1 LCVVSY
7 FKHQQITGIGLM
19 MKNTKKIAKETSSLF
34 TDELARTVLDS
45 LSAHIAI
52 LDENGVILETNKAW
66 RDFAA
71 KSGMPENYDDRGNN
85 YLAICEAATGADA
98 EDAHKVAAGIRS
110 VIGGDVAEF
119 LYDYPCHSEDGPH
132 WYYMRAIRMT
142 GDGPVR
148 VISSHEEITAL
159 KLTEEALKKSQE
171 ELIEQ
176 KQSLEE
182 TNIAMKVLLKQRE
195 EDKLELEKKVLN
207 NVKDLVL
214 PYVEK
219 LKNPRLKPKDR
230 TLVDIIDTHLQDIIS
245 PLLQRFVNAKI
256 LLTPQEMQVAS
267 LVKDGK
273 TSKEIADVLNVSE
286 TTINFHRKNLR
297 VKFGLT
303 NQRTN
308 LRSYLLSIS

>member
-1 LCVVSY
+1 MKDKNDMNTRRMAPLSY
-7 FKHQQITGIGLM
+7 
-19 MKNTKKIAKETSSLF
+19 S
-34 TDELARTVLDS
+34 DELARTVLNS

-66 RDFAA
+66 QIYAV
-71 KSGMPENYDDRGNN
+71 KSGLRETYDHRGVN
-85 YLAICEAATGADA
+85 YLEICDATTGSEAADA
-98 EDAHKVAAGIRS
+98 GKVAQGIRA
-110 VIGGDVAEF
+110 VIRGDLEEF
-119 LYDYPCHSEDGPH
+119 LFDYPCHSEDGPH
-132 WYYMRAIRMT
+132 WYYMRTIRMA
-142 GDGPVR
+142 GPGPIR
-148 VISSHEEITAL
+148 VVISHEEITAL

-171 ELIEQ
+171 ELFDQ

-182 TNIAMKVLLKQRE
+182 TNIALKVLLKQRE
-195 EDKLELEKKVLN
+195 QDKLELEKKVLT

-219 LKNPRLKPKDR
+219 LKNSRLKPKDK
-230 TLVDIIDTHLQDIIS
+230 TLVEIVETHLNDVIS
-245 PLLQRFVNAKI
+245 PLLQSFANAKI
-256 LLTPQEMQVAS
+256 LLTPQEMQVAG

-273 TSKEIADVLNVSE
+273 TSKEIADILNISE
-286 TTINFHRKNLR
+286 TTVNFHRKNLR

>member
-1 LCVVSY
+1 
-7 FKHQQITGIGLM
+7 M
-19 MKNTKKIAKETSSLF
+19 MNDTSKKATETSSLF
-34 TDELARTVLDS
+34 ADELARTILDS

-66 RDFAA
+66 RDFAV
-71 KSGMPENYDDRGNN
+71 KSGMPENHDDRGSN
-85 YLAICEAATGADA
+85 YLAICEATIGSDSDDA
-98 EDAHKVAAGIRS
+98 GKVAEGIRA
-110 VIGGDVAEF
+110 VIRGEVEEF

-132 WYYMRAIRMT
+132 WYYMRAIRMA

-148 VISSHEEITAL
+148 VVSSHEEITAL

-195 EDKLELEKKVLN
+195 EDKLDLEKKVLN

-219 LKNPRLKPKDR
+219 LKNPRLKARDR
-230 TLVDIIDTHLQDIIS
+230 TLVDIIDTHLNDIIS
-245 PLLQRFVNAKI
+245 PLLQRFTNAKI

>member
-1 LCVVSY
+1 
-7 FKHQQITGIGLM
+7 
-19 MKNTKKIAKETSSLF
+19 MKNSTKKDKNAGSLIA
-34 TDELARTVLDS
+34 DELARTVLDS

-52 LDENGVILETNKAW
+52 LDVSGIILETNTAW
-66 RDFAA
+66 RNFAV
-71 KSGMPENYDDRGNN
+71 KTGMPEDYDDRGSN
-85 YLAICEAATGADA
+85 YLEICDAATGSDADDARWVA
-98 EDAHKVAAGIRS
+98 EGIRS
-110 VIGGDVAEF
+110 VIRGEVEEF

-132 WYYMRAIRMT
+132 WYYMRAIRMS

-148 VISSHEEITAL
+148 VITSHEEITAL

-182 TNIAMKVLLKQRE
+182 ANIAMKVLLRQRE

-219 LKNPRLKPKDR
+219 LKNPRLKARDR
-230 TLVDIIDTHLQDIIS
+230 TLVEIIETHLHDIIS
-245 PLLQRFVNAKI
+245 PLLQRFTNAKI
-256 LLTPQEMQVAS
+256 LLTPQEMQVAA

-273 TSKEIADVLNVSE
+273 TSKEIAYVLNVSE

>member
-1 LCVVSY
+1 
-7 FKHQQITGIGLM
+7 M
-19 MKNTKKIAKETSSLF
+19 MNNTSKRDKETSSLF
-34 TDELARTVLDS
+34 ADELARTVLDS

-52 LDENGVILETNKAW
+52 LDESGVILETNKAW
-66 RDFAA
+66 RDFAV
-71 KSGMPENYDDRGNN
+71 KSGMPENHDDRGSN
-85 YLAICEAATGADA
+85 YLAICEATIGSDAD
-98 EDAHKVAAGIRS
+98 DAGKVAEGIRA
-110 VIGGDVAEF
+110 VIRGEVEEF

-132 WYYMRAIRMT
+132 WYYMRAIRMA

-148 VISSHEEITAL
+148 VVSSHEEITAL
-159 KLTEEALKKSQE
+159 KLTEEALKKSQA

-195 EDKLELEKKVLN
+195 EDKLDLEKKVLN
-207 NVKDLVL
+207 NVKNLVL

-219 LKNPRLKPKDR
+219 LKNPRLKARDR
-230 TLVDIIDTHLQDIIS
+230 TLVDIIDTHLHDIIS
-245 PLLQRFVNAKI
+245 PLLQRFTNAKI

-297 VKFGLT
+297 VKFGLK
-303 NQRTN
+303 NKRTN
-308 LRSYLLSIS
+308 LRSYLMSIS

>member
-1 LCVVSY
+1 
-7 FKHQQITGIGLM
+7 
-19 MKNTKKIAKETSSLF
+19 MKNKNDTSTRRVEPLNFS
-34 TDELARTVLDS
+34 DELARTVLNS

-66 RDFAA
+66 QIYAV
-71 KSGMPENYDDRGNN
+71 KSGLPETYDHRGVN
-85 YLAICEAATGADA
+85 YLEICDAATGSEAADA
-98 EDAHKVAAGIRS
+98 ARVAQGIRA
-110 VIGGDVAEF
+110 VIAGELEGF
-119 LYDYPCHSEDGPH
+119 LFDYPCQSADGPR
-132 WYYMRAIRMT
+132 WNYVRTIRMA
-142 GDGPVR
+142 GPGPVR
-148 VISSHEEITAL
+148 VVVSHEEITAL

-171 ELIEQ
+171 ELFEQ
-176 KQSLEE
+176 KQGLEE
-182 TNIAMKVLLKQRE
+182 ANIALKVLIKQRE
-195 EDKLELEKKVLN
+195 EDKLELEKKVLS

-219 LKNPRLKPKDR
+219 LKNSRLKPRDK
-230 TLVDIIDTHLQDIIS
+230 TLVEIVETHLNDVIS
-245 PLLQRFVNAKI
+245 PLLQRFVNARI

-286 TTINFHRKNLR
+286 TTVNFHRKNLR

>member
-1 LCVVSY
+1 MNNTS
-7 FKHQQITGIGLM
+7 KSA
-19 MKNTKKIAKETSSLF
+19 MKTSSLF
-34 TDELARTVLDS
+34 TDELAQTVLDS

-66 RDFAA
+66 RDFAL
-71 KSGMPENYDDRGNN
+71 KSGMPEDHDDRGIN
-85 YLAICEAATGADA
+85 YLAVCEATSGSDAD
-98 EDAHKVAAGIRS
+98 DAGKVAEGIRA
-110 VIGGDVAEF
+110 VIRGEVAEF
-119 LYDYPCHSEDGPH
+119 LHDYPCHSEDGRH
-132 WYYMRAIRMT
+132 WYYMRTIRMA

-148 VISSHEEITAL
+148 VVASHEEITAL
-159 KLTEEALKKSQE
+159 KLTEQALQKSQE

-195 EDKLELEKKVLN
+195 EDKLDLEKKVLN

-219 LKNPRLKPKDR
+219 LKNPRLKARDR
-230 TLVDIIDTHLQDIIS
+230 TLVDIIDTHLHDIIS
-245 PLLQRFVNAKI
+245 PLLQRFTNAKI

-273 TSKEIADVLNVSE
+273 TSKEIAGVLNVSE

>member
-1 LCVVSY
+1 
-7 FKHQQITGIGLM
+7 
-19 MKNTKKIAKETSSLF
+19 MKDKSTDKTLRHELLNFS
-34 TDELARTVLDS
+34 DELARTVLDS

-52 LDENGVILETNKAW
+52 LDENGVILETNTAW
-66 RDFAA
+66 RNF
-71 KSGMPENYDDRGNN
+71 SVRGGMPEDHDDRGTN
-85 YLAICEAATGADA
+85 YLAICEATTGSDAD
-98 EDAHKVAAGIRS
+98 DARKVAEGIRA
-110 VIGGDVAEF
+110 VIAGELEEF
-119 LYDYPCHSEDGPH
+119 LYDYPCHAEDGPH
-132 WYYMRAIRMT
+132 WYYMRVIRMA
-142 GDGPVR
+142 GAGPVR
-148 VISSHEEITAL
+148 VVASHEEITAL

-171 ELIEQ
+171 ELLEQ

-195 EDKLELEKKVLN
+195 EDKLDLEKKVLT

-219 LKNPRLKPKDR
+219 LKHPRLKPRDR
-230 TLVDIIDTHLQDIIS
+230 TLVDIIDAHLQDIIS
-245 PLLQRFVNAKI
+245 PLLQRFTHAKI
-256 LLTPQEMQVAS
+256 LLTPQEMQVAA

-297 VKFGLT
+297 IKFGLT